1 MPHPAAF
8 GLFLVAALA
17 LAVTPGPA
25 VLYIVTRSVSQGRG
39 AGAVS
44 CLGIAMGT
52 LVHIVAAAFGL
63 SAILA
68 SSMLAFGLVKYAGAA
83 YLVWLGLRKLAR
95 EPQAAVL
102 DGPPARSLRRTFW
115 EGVLVNVLNPKT
127 ALFFLA
133 FLPQF
138 VDPSKGSPTSQ
149 LLLLGGTFALLALVT
164 DCTWSFLAGGAGAWL
179 KAHPAFPRSERYVSG
194 TVYLGLGL
202 ATAFS
207 GGRK

>member
-8 GLFLVAALA
+8 GLFLAAALA

-25 VLYIVTRSVSQGRG
+25 VLYIVTRSVSQGRW

-44 CLGIAMGT
+44 CLGIALGT
-52 LVHIVAAAFGL
+52 LVHVVTAALGL

-68 SSMLAFGLVKYAGAA
+68 SSAFAFGLVRYAGAA
-83 YLVWLGLRKLAR
+83 YLIGLGIRRLTRESAAPALVAEAR
-95 EPQAAVL
+95 T
-102 DGPPARSLRRTFW
+102 LRRIFW
-115 EGVLVNVLNPKT
+115 EGFVVNLLNPKT

-138 VDPSKGSPTSQ
+138 VDPAAGSSASQ
-149 LLLLGGTFALLALVT
+149 LLLLGGTFALVALCT
-164 DCTWSFLAGGAGAWL
+164 DSAWSFLAGGAGAWL
-179 KAHPAFPRSERYVSG
+179 KAHPRFPRSERYVSG
-194 TVYLGLGL
+194 SVYLGLGL

-207 GGRK
+207 GASRK